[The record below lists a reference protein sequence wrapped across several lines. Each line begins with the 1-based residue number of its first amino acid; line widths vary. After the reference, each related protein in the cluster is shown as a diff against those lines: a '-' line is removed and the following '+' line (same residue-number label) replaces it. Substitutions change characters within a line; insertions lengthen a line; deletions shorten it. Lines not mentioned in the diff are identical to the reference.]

1 MADWKHAETL
11 RQHAHEPGEAE
22 IQRVRRRAMEHISQ
36 RRRPPTW
43 AWIPVAAAAAV
54 TVAWLA
60 WPQVPSPQPLASADS
75 WSQADAQPGVQL
87 AFHGQGQVSSPSVVA
102 WEQGELKVEVE
113 PERGIEF
120 RVETEEA
127 SIRVVGTVFAVER
140 SSLGTSV
147 TVERGEVE
155 VTCQD
160 EATRAVTTGE
170 AWLCLRSPAAALH
183 WAASHQDGAAAEV
196 LQVLDRGLARSAP
209 GDPVHDELE
218 VLRIR
223 TLSTAGQSQQAYDGA
238 TERLERGATHR
249 DREVRQIAARTALA
263 LEGCGAAL
271 PHLEV
276 LAADDSGAA
285 MVLLADCV
293 ATHQPE
299 RARTL
304 LERALTLAP
313 PTGQAAAIEQ
323 RLQALDDGG
332 AIE

>member
-1 MADWKHAETL
+1 MADWNHAETL

-22 IQRVRRRAMEHISQ
+22 IQRVRRRAMERLSL
-36 RRRPPTW
+36 RRRPPAW
-43 AWIPVAAAAAV
+43 AWVPVAAAVAAAV
-54 TVAWLA
+54 IWLA
-60 WPQVPSPQPLASADS
+60 WPQGSSPQPLASADD

-155 VTCQD
+155 VTCLD
-160 EATRAVTTGE
+160 EATRAVSTGE

-183 WAASHQDGAAAEV
+183 WADSHQDGSAAEV
-196 LQVLDRGLARSAP
+196 LQVLDRGLARSAQ

-223 TLSTAGQSQQAYDGA
+223 TLSTAGEPRQAYDAA
-238 TERLERGATHR
+238 TERLGRGALHR
-249 DREVRQIAARTALA
+249 AREVRQIAARTALA
-263 LEGCGAAL
+263 LDGCGAAL

-285 MVLLADCV
+285 MVHLADCV
-293 ATHQPE
+293 TPDQPE
-299 RARTL
+299 RARAL

-313 PTGQAAAIEQ
+313 PAGQAAAIEQ
-323 RLQALDDGG
+323 RLAALDDGG